1 MYRIYIYICICIDIC
16 KEYICMK
23 ICMFR
28 YMYKYTCIEY
38 MYRNVYA
45 YRYIGVYRYI
55 CVYRY
60 MYNAYTGVFSSQN
73 LRRSFREKRIHRICS
88 YLCVCMWSACCSKAL
103 ERNIRCRYAPMP
115 VQCAGVEV
123 WSHCPLAKV
132 RASCSGLHSNTSVAE
147 NVKGGGGPVRLEGTY
162 SGCETSWMLRFE
174 MVASSP
180 CSLGNLLCAKP
191 KHFFLQHMIKRNS
204 FSTNNMNTRWLCLA
218 LISSHCGDEHL
229 LIVALSEGTAKCTGC
244 RNCHPDSATKHSQ
257 FITIQPDL
265 EHKN

>member
-1 MYRIYIYICICIDIC
+1 MYRIYICIEYIYICICIDIC

-147 NVKGGGGPVRLEGTY
+147 HVQGGGRAAGRNLQRVWDFLDAKVRDG
-162 SGCETSWMLRFE
+162 SF
-174 MVASSP
+174 
-180 CSLGNLLCAKP
+180 KP
-191 KHFFLQHMIKRNS
+191 LFPWEPLMRQAQAFF
-204 FSTNNMNTRWLCLA
+204 
-218 LISSHCGDEHL
+218 
-229 LIVALSEGTAKCTGC
+229 
-244 RNCHPDSATKHSQ
+244 SATYDQ
-257 FITIQPDL
+257 TQ
-265 EHKN
+265 